1 MLCCARIPISDA
13 RGARTDASEYLPARW
28 QVIPSLEETEE
39 RIVQPGLARP
49 GDVANGA
56 SRSKGMWVV
65 CLVAIVV
72 LGVTFAVRS
81 EKLKHKGN
89 PTVADEASHSVIIRA
104 GTAYRGDM
112 SVYINALGTVTP
124 ISTINVFSQV
134 TGQVLAVHYAEGQ
147 IVHKGD
153 PLVDIDPRPYQAQLQ
168 QAEGLLDHDRGVL
181 SQAQIDLARYKE
193 AFASN
198 AVAKQVLDDQEQI
211 VIQDQGAVKFDLG
224 QVQYAVVQL
233 SYCHIT
239 APTAGRVGL
248 RLVDSGNTVFAGSS
262 NALVVITQLQPIT
275 VVFNV
280 AEDHLGEVQAQLHQH
295 KPLAVE
301 AYDRSAET
309 KVATGT
315 LLTVDNQIDTSTGT
329 VRFRSEFSNRDLA
342 LFPNQFVNARLLVK
356 TLKDSVLIP
365 SAAIQRNGTQA
376 FVFVVEKNVVL
387 VRNITEQSTDGNTT
401 AVQGLLAGEIVALS
415 SFDKLQEGT
424 PVQVEQ
430 SAQKTAVDRGA
441 TL

>member
-1 MLCCARIPISDA
+1 MIPF
-13 RGARTDASEYLPARW
+13 
-28 QVIPSLEETEE
+28 LEETEE
-39 RIVQPGLARP
+39 RISQPGLAQP
-49 GDVANGA
+49 AHVAKGA
-56 SRSKGMWVV
+56 SKSKRMWAI
-65 CLVAIVV
+65 CLVAILV
-72 LGVTFAVRS
+72 LGVSSAVWS
-81 EKLKHKGN
+81 GKHKEDPATAG
-89 PTVADEASHSVIIRA
+89 EANHSVIIRA
-104 GTAYRGDM
+104 SVAVRGDM
-112 SVYINALGTVTP
+112 GLYLDALGTVTP

-134 TGQVLAVHYAEGQ
+134 SGQVLAVHYHEGQ
-147 IVHKGD
+147 IVHNGD
-153 PLVDIDPRPYQAQLQ
+153 PLIDIDPRPYRAQLQ

-181 SQAQIDLARYKE
+181 KQAEIDLARYKE

-198 AVAKQVLDDQEQI
+198 AVAKQILDDQEQ
-211 VIQDQGAVKFDLG
+211 VVVQDQGAVKFDLG
-224 QVQYAVVQL
+224 QVQYAEVQL

-239 APTAGRVGL
+239 APTSGRVGL

-262 NALVVITQLQPIT
+262 NALVVITELQPIT

-280 AEDHLGEVQAQLHQH
+280 AEDHLGEVQAQLRQH
-295 KPLAVE
+295 KSLAVE
-301 AYDRSAET
+301 AFDRSAET
-309 KVATGT
+309 KLATGT

-376 FVFVVEKNVVL
+376 FVFVVDKDAVS
-387 VRNITEQSTDGNTT
+387 VRNITEQSTDGGTT
-401 AVQGLLAGEIVALS
+401 AVEGLRAGEIVALS

-430 SAQKTAVDRGA
+430 SPQKTTVDKRA

>member
-1 MLCCARIPISDA
+1 MTPYVEA
-13 RGARTDASEYLPARW
+13 
-28 QVIPSLEETEE
+28 TEE
-39 RIVQPGLARP
+39 RISQPGLAQPAR
-49 GDVANGA
+49 VAKGA
-56 SRSKGMWVV
+56 SKSKRMWAI
-65 CLVAIVV
+65 CLVAILM
-72 LGVTFAVRS
+72 LGVCFAVRS
-81 EKLKHKGN
+81 GKPKED
-89 PTVADEASHSVIIRA
+89 PTTAGEANHPVIIHA
-104 GTAYRGDM
+104 ATAYRGDM
-112 SVYINALGTVTP
+112 GVYINALGTITP

-134 TGQVLAVHYAEGQ
+134 SGQVLAVHYREGQ
-147 IVHKGD
+147 IVHNGD
-153 PLVDIDPRPYQAQLQ
+153 PLIDIDPRPYRAQLQ

-181 SQAQIDLARYKE
+181 KQAEIDLARYRE

-224 QVQYAVVQL
+224 QVQYAEVQL

-239 APTAGRVGL
+239 ASTSGRVGL

-262 NALVVITQLQPIT
+262 NALVVITELQPIT

-280 AEDHLGEVQAQLHQH
+280 AEDHLGEVQAQLRQH

-301 AYDRSAET
+301 AFDRSAET
-309 KVATGT
+309 KVAVGT

-329 VRFRSEFSNRDLA
+329 VRFRGEFSNRDLA

-376 FVFVVEKNVVL
+376 FVFVVDKNVVS
-387 VRNITEQSTDGNTT
+387 VRNIAEQSTDGSTT
-401 AVQGLLAGEIVALS
+401 AVKGLRAGEIIALS

-424 PVQVEQ
+424 AVQVEQ
-430 SAQKTAVDRGA
+430 QSRQKSAADRGPS
-441 TL
+441 L

>member
-1 MLCCARIPISDA
+1 M
-13 RGARTDASEYLPARW
+13 
-28 QVIPSLEETEE
+28 IPSLEETEE
-39 RIVQPGLARP
+39 RISQPGLARP
-49 GDVANGA
+49 AHVANGT
-56 SRSKGMWVV
+56 SKSKRMWVV

-89 PTVADEASHSVIIRA
+89 PTAADEASHSVIIRA

-112 SVYINALGTVTP
+112 GVYINALGTVTP

-134 TGQVLAVHYAEGQ
+134 SGQVLAVHYAEGQ
-147 IVHKGD
+147 IVQKGD
-153 PLVDIDPRPYQAQLQ
+153 PLIDIDPRPYQAQLQ

-224 QVQYAVVQL
+224 QVQ
-233 SYCHIT
+233 
-239 APTAGRVGL
+239 
-248 RLVDSGNTVFAGSS
+248 
-262 NALVVITQLQPIT
+262 
-275 VVFNV
+275 
-280 AEDHLGEVQAQLHQH
+280 EDHLGEVQAQLRQH

-329 VRFRSEFSNRDLA
+329 VRFRSEFSNGDLA

-376 FVFVVEKNVVL
+376 FVFVVEKNVVS

-401 AVQGLLAGEIVALS
+401 AVQGLRAGEIVALS

-424 PVQVEQ
+424 PAQVEQ

>member
-1 MLCCARIPISDA
+1 M
-13 RGARTDASEYLPARW
+13 
-28 QVIPSLEETEE
+28 IPSLEETEE
-39 RIVQPGLARP
+39 RISQPGLVRP
-49 GDVANGA
+49 AHVANGT
-56 SRSKGMWVV
+56 SKSKRMWVV

-72 LGVTFAVRS
+72 LGVSFAVRS
-81 EKLKHKGN
+81 EKLKNKGN
-89 PTVADEASHSVIIRA
+89 PTDVDEASQSVIIRT

-112 SVYINALGTVTP
+112 GVYINALGTVTP

-134 TGQVLAVHYAEGQ
+134 SGQVLAVHYAEGQ
-147 IVHKGD
+147 VVHKGD

-233 SYCHIT
+233 SYCRIT
-239 APTAGRVGL
+239 APTSGRVGL

-280 AEDHLGEVQAQLHQH
+280 AEDHLGEVQTQLRQH

-329 VRFRSEFSNRDLA
+329 VRFRSVFSNGDLA

-376 FVFVVEKNVVL
+376 FVFVVEKNVVS
-387 VRNITEQSTDGNTT
+387 VRNITEQSTDGSTT
-401 AVQGLLAGEIVALS
+401 AVEGLRAGEIVAFS

-430 SAQKTAVDRGA
+430 APQKTEVEKRA